1 MKMSEYDK
9 WVTTEPAWRTGED
22 DSTFTLQVTVRKRS
36 DMDEPTNAPDA
47 IRLVEALLTL
57 GSFIEIVEITEVE
70 Q

>member
-1 MKMSEYDK
+1 MSAPE
-9 WVTTEPAWRTGED
+9 
-22 DSTFTLQVTVRKRS
+22 FTLQVTVRKRS

-57 GSFIEIVEITEVE
+57 GSFIEIVEITEVK